1 MFNFYRL
8 GLTGA
13 ALLGVF
19 AGNAMAQEWP
29 AKQPIKVIVPFTAG
43 SSTDISA
50 RVVFEQVGK
59 QIGQTFIVE
68 NRTGAGTT
76 IGSGFVAKSDPDGYT
91 LLVNSSSHAAVAA
104 TYSKTSYH
112 PADDFAGVAML
123 ANLPISVVAPLKY
136 KTLADL
142 VAAGQ
147 KDSLNFGSAGAGSAG
162 HLFLERVRIAGKMN
176 AVHIAFR
183 GTPEGLTEILA
194 GRLDFYVAPV
204 LNAVPLVQDGKVNA
218 LAVGSAKRAKSMP
231 SVPTTAEAGLANAGY
246 EFWVIALAPAKTPR
260 PIIDRLAAEVQ
271 KALALK
277 EIEAK
282 IEGLGGEPMPM
293 APQEV
298 DAFLR
303 KEIDVNLEIVKAA
316 GFKPQ

>member
-1 MFNFYRL
+1 MFDRYRL
-8 GLTGA
+8 GLLAGMLCQAACGA
-13 ALLGVF
+13 S
-19 AGNAMAQEWP
+19 AQEWP

-50 RVVFEQVGK
+50 RVVFEQVGR

-76 IGSGFVAKSDPDGYT
+76 IGSAFVAKSDPDGYT

-104 TYSKTSYH
+104 TYAKTSYH

-147 KDSLNFGSAGAGSAG
+147 KGSLNFGSAGAGSAG

-194 GRLDFYVAPV
+194 DRLDFYVAPV
-204 LNAVPLVQDGKVNA
+204 LNVVPLVQDGKLNA
-218 LAVGSAKRAKSMP
+218 LAVGSAKRARSMP
-231 SVPTTAEAGLANAGY
+231 QVPTTAEAGLANAGY
-246 EFWVIALAPAKTPR
+246 EFWVIALAPVKTPR
-260 PIIDRLAAEVQ
+260 PIIDRLAGEVQ

-293 APQEV
+293 APLEV

-303 KEIDVNLEIVKAA
+303 KEIDVNIEIVKAA

>member
-1 MFNFYRL
+1 MFYRFRL
-8 GLTGA
+8 GLLAAMLGLGA
-13 ALLGVF
+13 WGAS
-19 AGNAMAQEWP
+19 AQEWP

-50 RVVFEQVGK
+50 RVVFEQVGR
-59 QIGQTFIVE
+59 QVGQTFIVE

-76 IGSGFVAKSDPDGYT
+76 IGSAFVAKSDPDGYT

-104 TYSKTSYH
+104 TYAKTSYH

-147 KDSLNFGSAGAGSAG
+147 KGSLNFGSAGAGSAG

-194 GRLDFYVAPV
+194 DRLDFYVAPV
-204 LNAVPLVQDGKVNA
+204 LNVVPLVQDGKLNA
-218 LAVGSAKRAKSMP
+218 LAVGSAKRARSMP
-231 SVPTTAEAGLANAGY
+231 QVPTTAEAGLANAGY

-260 PIIDRLAAEVQ
+260 PIIDRLAGEVQ

-277 EIEAK
+277 EIEDK
-282 IEGLGGEPMPM
+282 IDGLGGEPMPM
-293 APQEV
+293 APPEV

-303 KEIDVNLEIVKAA
+303 KEIDVNIEIVKAA

>member
-1 MFNFYRL
+1 MLNVVRW
-8 GLTGA
+8 GLAVALAIAGA
-13 ALLGVF
+13 CS
-19 AGNAMAQEWP
+19 AGAQEWP
-29 AKQPIKVIVPFTAG
+29 SKQPIKVIVPFTAG

-50 RVVFEQVGK
+50 RVVFDQVGK

-76 IGSGFVAKSDPDGYT
+76 IGAGFVAKADPDGYT
-91 LLVNSSSHAAVAA
+91 LLVNSSSQAAVAA
-104 TYSKTSYH
+104 TYAKTSYH

-136 KTLADL
+136 KTLAEL

-147 KDSLNFGSAGAGSAG
+147 KGSLNFGSAGAGSAG

-194 GRLDFYVAPV
+194 DRLDFYVAPV
-204 LNAVPLVQDGKVNA
+204 LNVVPLVREGKMNA
-218 LAVGSAKRAKSMP
+218 LAVGSAKRARSMP
-231 SVPTTAEAGLANAGY
+231 EVPTTAEAGLANAGY
-246 EFWVIALAPAKTPR
+246 EFWVIALAPVKTPR
-260 PIIDRLAAEVQ
+260 PVIDRLAGEVQ
-271 KALALK
+271 KALSLK

-293 APQEV
+293 KPEEV
-298 DAFLR
+298 DRFLR

>member
-1 MFNFYRL
+1 MFYRYRL
-8 GLTGA
+8 GLLAGMLCQAACGA
-13 ALLGVF
+13 S
-19 AGNAMAQEWP
+19 AQEWP
-29 AKQPIKVIVPFTAG
+29 AKQPVKVIVPFTAG

-50 RVVFEQVGK
+50 RVVFEQVGR
-59 QIGQTFIVE
+59 QVGQTFIVE

-76 IGSGFVAKSDPDGYT
+76 IGSAFVAKSDPDGYT

-104 TYSKTSYH
+104 TYAKTSYH

-136 KTLADL
+136 KRLADL
-142 VAAGQ
+142 VDAGR
-147 KDSLNFGSAGAGSAG
+147 KGSLNFGSAGAGSAG

-194 GRLDFYVAPV
+194 DRLDFYVAPV
-204 LNAVPLVQDGKVNA
+204 LNVVPLVQEGKLNA
-218 LAVGSAKRAKSMP
+218 LAVGSAKRARSMP
-231 SVPTTAEAGLANAGY
+231 QVPTTAEAGLANAGY

-260 PIIDRLAAEVQ
+260 PIVDRLAGEVQ
-271 KALALK
+271 KALAMK

-293 APQEV
+293 KPAEV
-298 DAFLR
+298 DVFLR
-303 KEIDVNLEIVKAA
+303 KEIDVNIEIVKAA

>member
-1 MFNFYRL
+1 MFYRFRL
-8 GLTGA
+8 GLLAAMLGLGA
-13 ALLGVF
+13 WGAS
-19 AGNAMAQEWP
+19 AQEWP

-50 RVVFEQVGK
+50 RVVFEQVGR
-59 QIGQTFIVE
+59 QVGQTFIVE

-76 IGSGFVAKSDPDGYT
+76 IGSAFVAKSDPDGYT

-104 TYSKTSYH
+104 TYAKTSYH

-147 KDSLNFGSAGAGSAG
+147 KGSLNFGSAGSGSAG

-194 GRLDFYVAPV
+194 DRLDFYVAPV
-204 LNAVPLVQDGKVNA
+204 LNVVPLVQDGKLNA
-218 LAVGSAKRAKSMP
+218 LAVGSAKRARSMP
-231 SVPTTAEAGLANAGY
+231 QVPTTAEAGLANAGY

-260 PIIDRLAAEVQ
+260 PIIDRLAGEVQ

-277 EIEAK
+277 EIEDK
-282 IEGLGGEPMPM
+282 IDGLGGEPMPM
-293 APQEV
+293 APPEV

-303 KEIDVNLEIVKAA
+303 KEIDVNIEIVKAA